1 MKNDAS
7 HDFDF
12 LFGRWQ
18 IENERLPKHFQGFE
32 TWERFKATGEAKP
45 ILGGIGN
52 LDDFVPENWRPGF
65 IGMTLRLFN
74 PTTQQWS
81 IYWMS
86 NQTGKLEPSVIGGFQ
101 DGVGI
106 FEGDDVLEGRPIRV
120 RFIWSEITATSAV
133 WEQEFSDD
141 AGKTWEK
148 NWIMRFK
155 RIVE

>member
-1 MKNDAS
+1 MNVS

-18 IENERLPKHFQGFE
+18 IENERLLKRLQHCTQ
-32 TWERFKATGEAKP
+32 WEQFDALGEAKP

-52 LDDFVPENWRPGF
+52 LDDFVPKTWNSGF

-74 PTTQQWS
+74 PSTNQWS

-86 NQTGKLEPSVIGGFQ
+86 NQTGTLEPPVVGSFQ
-101 DGVGI
+101 DGIGI
-106 FEGDDVLEGRPIRV
+106 FEGDDTFEGRPIQV
-120 RFIWSEITATSAV
+120 RFIWSELTTNTAL
-133 WEQEFSDD
+133 WEQAFSDD